1 MFYTEER
8 HYSLQTDPVD
18 KLSIT
23 NKKTTVV
30 IAVAWRSL
38 DININMHLIKSARLI
53 IHITDII
60 KQKLMQQRKFI

>member
-1 MFYTEER
+1 MNVHASVFSGRSAVLGLLEERNIVIRSAIMFYTEER

-30 IAVAWRSL
+30 IAVA
-38 DININMHLIKSARLI
+38 
-53 IHITDII
+53 
-60 KQKLMQQRKFI
+60 

>member
-30 IAVAWRSL
+30 IAVAWRSR

-60 KQKLMQQRKFI
+60 KQKLMQQCKFI